1 MMQPSFAMTD
11 DADAQPNVSL
21 PVQDREYGSDIAG
34 LICGYL
40 FTGGSAGR
48 HIGSAEALEWLRLS
62 DEQRTNQ
69 FLWLH
74 FNLSNVL
81 AEKWMRSSLQLSEGF
96 FDALN
101 DSSRST
107 RIDNVEDNLIAVIND
122 VAYDFAFQPSEISTL
137 WLTVQEQMMVSA
149 RVHPLRSI
157 DRLRLAVKQG
167 RGFESA
173 MSLLIHL
180 MHDQGDELQQIVRK
194 ATVQVDDIEDS
205 LLAGSLRR
213 NRADLGQL
221 RRVFV
226 RLQRLLAP
234 EPAALFR
241 LLQHPPGWI
250 SADDLA
256 GMRQATEEF
265 SMVLRDV
272 AALQERIRL
281 LQEEVAARVN
291 ESTSKSLFI
300 LTVVTVLA
308 LPLNIVAGLMGMN
321 VGGIPMA
328 EDAHGFA
335 KVVLLLVVAAAII
348 GWAAWRRLKD

>member
-1 MMQPSFAMTD
+1 MMSPPESAVAVEGLQPDTPL
-11 DADAQPNVSL
+11 QTRE
-21 PVQDREYGSDIAG
+21 REYGSDSIG

-40 FTGGSAGR
+40 FAGSAAGR
-48 HIGSAEALEWLRLS
+48 HISTAEALAWLGLPE
-62 DEQRTNQ
+62 DQRVDQ
-69 FLWLH
+69 FIWLH

-81 AEKWMRSSLQLSEGF
+81 AEKWMRSHLRLADGF
-96 FDALN
+96 FGAL
-101 DSSRST
+101 DDESRST
-107 RIDNVEDNLIAVIND
+107 RIDNAEDSLVAVIND
-122 VAYDFAFQPSEISTL
+122 VAYDFAFEPSAISTL
-137 WLTVQEQMMVSA
+137 WLSVQEQIMVSA
-149 RVHPLRSI
+149 RVRPLRSI

-167 RGFESA
+167 REFESA

-194 ATVQVDDIEDS
+194 ATIQVDDIEDS
-205 LLAGSLRR
+205 LLAGRSRR

-241 LLQHPPGWI
+241 LLQHPPRWI

-265 SMVLRDV
+265 SLVLRDV

-281 LQEEVAARVN
+281 LQEEVAARVS
-291 ESTSKSLFI
+291 EHTSQSLFI

-335 KVVLLLVVAAAII
+335 KVVLLLVLAAAII
-348 GWAAWRRLKD
+348 GWAAWRRLRD